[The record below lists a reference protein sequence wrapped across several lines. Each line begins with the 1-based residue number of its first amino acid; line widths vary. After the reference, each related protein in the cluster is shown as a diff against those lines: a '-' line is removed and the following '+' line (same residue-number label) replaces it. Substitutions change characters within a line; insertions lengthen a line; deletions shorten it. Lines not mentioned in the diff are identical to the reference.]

1 MTSAMEVTKCVT
13 TSLPSVNER
22 ANDLISSGV
31 VPDDAAVAVTLDKLP
46 LNQTS
51 QMKSSST
58 EKTLGQESNTKGK
71 SGSLV

>member
-1 MTSAMEVTKCVT
+1 MEVTKCVT

-22 ANDLISSGV
+22 ANDLISSGG
-31 VPDDAAVAVTLDKLP
+31 VPDDVAVAVTLDKLP

>member
-1 MTSAMEVTKCVT
+1 MRHT

-22 ANDLISSGV
+22 ANDVISSGV
-31 VPDDAAVAVTLDKLP
+31 VPDDVAVAVTLDKLP